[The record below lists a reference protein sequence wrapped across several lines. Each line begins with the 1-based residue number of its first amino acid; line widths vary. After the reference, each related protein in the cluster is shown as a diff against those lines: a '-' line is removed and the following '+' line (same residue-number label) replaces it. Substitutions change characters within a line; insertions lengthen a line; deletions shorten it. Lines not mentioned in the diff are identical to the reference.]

1 MATQLLDLST
11 VDPERPLVAI
21 DGVSYEMQLP
31 DDFGLVE
38 LARLQRLQ
46 RKVADIMG
54 HTDDLS
60 DGDVQSMAAALDGF
74 ATLVLPSV
82 PTDVRAKLRDAQ
94 KMAIIE
100 AFRKAAVGKGSPLS
114 QASNPLPPPI
124 GEP

>member
-1 MATQLLDLST
+1 MATKLLDLST

-21 DGVSYEMQLP
+21 DGVGYEMQLA

-46 RKVADIMG
+46 GKVADIMG

-74 ATLVLPSV
+74 AALVLPSV
-82 PTDVRAKLRDAQ
+82 PADVRAKLRDAQ
-94 KMAIIE
+94 KMSIIE
-100 AFRKAAVGKGSPLS
+100 AFRTAAAEKGSPLS
-114 QASNPLPPPI
+114 QASNPPPPSI